1 MILQMH
7 LHRLLTVKKKK
18 LLGLWALVDT
28 KIERR
33 SVKRRWRISP
43 SPKSL
48 DIFAKI
54 LMKNFNLSKDEKE
67 DIVKKMTEL
76 LELCQIYHCPMFATV
91 AVSNNQIKTEYE
103 NICFGSNANQISLTD
118 DQIRQHILIAGSDFV
133 AVPKRDSVEMNMSK
147 LPGKAGKKGGR

>member
-48 DIFAKI
+48 DIF
-54 LMKNFNLSKDEKE
+54 
-67 DIVKKMTEL
+67 
-76 LELCQIYHCPMFATV
+76 
-91 AVSNNQIKTEYE
+91 
-103 NICFGSNANQISLTD
+103 
-118 DQIRQHILIAGSDFV
+118 R
-133 AVPKRDSVEMNMSK
+133 
-147 LPGKAGKKGGR
+147 

>member
-1 MILQMH
+1 
-7 LHRLLTVKKKK
+7 
-18 LLGLWALVDT
+18 
-28 KIERR
+28 
-33 SVKRRWRISP
+33 
-43 SPKSL
+43 
-48 DIFAKI
+48 
-54 LMKNFNLSKDEKE
+54 MKNFNLSKDDKE

-133 AVPKRDSVEMNMSK
+133 AVPKRDSVEMDMSK

>member
-1 MILQMH
+1 
-7 LHRLLTVKKKK
+7 
-18 LLGLWALVDT
+18 
-28 KIERR
+28 
-33 SVKRRWRISP
+33 
-43 SPKSL
+43 
-48 DIFAKI
+48 
-54 LMKNFNLSKDEKE
+54 MKNFNLSKDEKE

-133 AVPKRDSVEMNMSK
+133 AVTETRQCGNGYVKTSGKGRKKRWK
-147 LPGKAGKKGGR
+147 W

>member
-43 SPKSL
+43 SLKAW
-48 DIFAKI
+48 IFFAKI

-133 AVPKRDSVEMNMSK
+133 AVPKRDSVEMDMSK

>member
-1 MILQMH
+1 
-7 LHRLLTVKKKK
+7 
-18 LLGLWALVDT
+18 
-28 KIERR
+28 
-33 SVKRRWRISP
+33 
-43 SPKSL
+43 
-48 DIFAKI
+48 
-54 LMKNFNLSKDEKE
+54 MKNFNLSKDEKE

-133 AVPKRDSVEMNMSK
+133 AVPKRDSVEMDIIHLFFCLLLMRLLCLNGIRNDGFGLQFIYPNLDLLQKQIRNIISHNY
-147 LPGKAGKKGGR
+147 